1 MKLFSLEAIATSNS
15 VGSLF
20 FGVLIIFV
28 AAVGT
33 YHSSEIFLGLG
44 FLTVL
49 GCGVLFSAPKK
60 TNKKRRIEPSL
71 DLDQEAGL
79 DHRGYRIK
87 EAAIDLVQK
96 VGRRLTRAHRR
107 SLRPHSHTSPNLPG
121 RFRFQRFVLLQYLVP
136 SIKNPAKSRVT

>member
-1 MKLFSLEAIATSNS
+1 MEFFSLRTI
-15 VGSLF
+15 VGPTV

-28 AAVGT
+28 AALGT
-33 YHSSEIFLGLG
+33 YHSSGIFLGLG

-49 GCGVLFSAPKK
+49 GGAVLFSAPKK

-71 DLDQEAGL
+71 DLDQKVGL
-79 DHRGYRIK
+79 DHRGCQIK

-107 SLRPHSHTSPNLPG
+107 YLRPHSRASPNLPG
-121 RFRFQRFVLLQYLVP
+121 RFRFQRFVLLQYHVP